1 MRNSFLSLF
10 AALLCVLNTLQ
21 AQNYIDTVYSIQS
34 ISNLQYGT
42 ATAFAGQPT
51 NLFLDVSFP
60 INAPLPECGRP
71 LVLIIHGGAFIAGS
85 KDDAGIVALRTD
97 FAKRGY
103 IAASISYRL
112 GFFQTDLNLNC
123 NIPNWNC
130 LNAADEAEWI
140 RAWYRG
146 VQDTRGA
153 LRFLLNQSKAFPIDA
168 SRICVLG
175 ESAGGFIAMGMAYL
189 DQESEKPMFCEAQPQ
204 VALPNSVYYT
214 PCIDPASWDIPINLM
229 NTNRPDLGSIH
240 GNLNLDAPPYTILAV
255 GNMFG
260 GMIKDLFSE
269 YVSPMPDLYTF
280 HQPNDLIVPFG
291 YSRILAGFSDCA
303 VGTGCV
309 SMISRPFIYGS
320 SAINQL
326 RDTVSIPESDK
337 PFIQFDQT
345 NNTANCL
352 QQVLDPSVGGH
363 QYDSYWLRTTNA
375 ASFFASRILAQ
386 GCTPTGIETRNETQT
401 FTAYLDQTDLIVSQ
415 LRGKGQLSLYDLQG
429 RCIMSLSVSQGS
441 VRLPVSGNS
450 PGVYL
455 IKYSQENHIQTQKVV
470 LAY

>member
-1 MRNSFLSLF
+1 MRNIALSLCVVLSG
-10 AALLCVLNTLQ
+10 LLIPLQ
-21 AQNYIDTVYSIQS
+21 AQNYVDTIYSIQS
-34 ISNLQYGT
+34 ITNLQYGT

-51 NLFLDVSFP
+51 NLFLDVSYP

-71 LVLIIHGGAFIAGS
+71 LVMIIHGGAFIAGS
-85 KDDAGIVALRTD
+85 KDDAGIVALRND
-97 FAKRGY
+97 FAKRGF

-146 VQDTRGA
+146 VQDAKGA
-153 LRFLLNQSKAFPIDA
+153 LRFLINQSKAFPIDA
-168 SRICVLG
+168 SRVCVMG
-175 ESAGGFIAMGMAYL
+175 ESAGGFIAMGLAYL
-189 DQESEKPMFCEAQPQ
+189 DQESEKPAFCESQPAA
-204 VALPNSVYYT
+204 ALPNSVYYT
-214 PCIDPASWDIPINLM
+214 PCIDPASWDIPINQM
-229 NTNRPDLGSIH
+229 NTARPDLGGIN
-240 GNLNLDAPPYTILAV
+240 GTLNTDAPSYTILAV
-255 GNMFG
+255 ANMFG
-260 GMIKDLFSE
+260 GMVQDLFSQ
-269 YVSPMPDLYTF
+269 YATPAADLYTF

-320 SAINQL
+320 AAINQL
-326 RDTVSIPESDK
+326 RDTVSIPEADK

-375 ASFFASRILAQ
+375 ASFFASRIIDQ
-386 GCTPTGIETRNETQT
+386 GCSPTGIEAGNIAPK
-401 FTAYLDQTDLIVSQ
+401 FNVSLDETDLLISQ
-415 LRGKGQLSLYDLQG
+415 LSGKGHISLYDVQG
-429 RCIMSLSVSQGS
+429 RCIMSLPVSQNS

-450 PGVYL
+450 PGVY
-455 IKYSQENHIQTQKVV
+455 IVKYSQENQTQTRKVV
-470 LAY
+470 LAH

>member
-1 MRNSFLSLF
+1 MRKIVLT
-10 AALLCVLNTLQ
+10 LCVVLIGVLNPLQ
-21 AQNYIDTVYSIQS
+21 AQNYVDTVYSIQS
-34 ISNLQYGT
+34 ISNLEYGT
-42 ATAFAGQPT
+42 ATAFAGQST

-85 KDDAGIVALRTD
+85 KDDAGIVALRND
-97 FAKRGY
+97 FAKRGF
-103 IAASISYRL
+103 IAASINYRL

-146 VQDTRGA
+146 VQDAKGA

-168 SRICVLG
+168 SRVCILG
-175 ESAGGFIAMGMAYL
+175 ESAGGFIAMGVAYL
-189 DQESEKPMFCEAQPQ
+189 DQESEKPTFCEVQPDA
-204 VALPNSVYYT
+204 ALPNTVYYT
-214 PCIDPASWDIPINLM
+214 TCIDPASWDIPINQM
-229 NTNRPDLGSIH
+229 NTARPDLGSIN
-240 GNLNLDAPPYTILAV
+240 GNLNPVAPPYTILAV

-260 GMIKDLFSE
+260 GLFQDLFSQ
-269 YVSPMPDLYTF
+269 YASPTADLYTF

-326 RDTVSIPESDK
+326 RDTVSIPEADK

-352 QQVLDPSVGGH
+352 QQVLDPNVGGH

-375 ASFFASRILAQ
+375 ASFFASRILAE
-386 GCTPTGIETRNETQT
+386 GCSATGVESITNPMRFSVCTNEEALMVSNLSNPGT
-401 FTAYLDQTDLIVSQ
+401 LI
-415 LRGKGQLSLYDLQG
+415 LYDLQG
-429 RCIMSLSVSQGS
+429 RIINKIEANSSSVHIPIRYQ
-441 VRLPVSGNS
+441 S
-450 PGVYL
+450 PGIYIL
-455 IKYSQENHIQTQKVV
+455 RYESNGKIQAQKV
-470 LAY
+470 AIP